1 MSSNSCGIK
10 SYTLGTMARPSFAV
24 ALLGVAMLVVMT
36 THAASASQ
44 NSRDHISREEAR
56 EMLRSMVKSRA
67 EGKQGMDSILPFLFL
82 LNGGNF
88 LQYSVAVIMAA
99 AAFGT
104 MAVNGILT
112 APLYKWTASGNA
124 CWTLDTKLTMGSDSG

>member
-1 MSSNSCGIK
+1 MVFI
-10 SYTLGTMARPSFAV
+10 YITLVTMTRPSFAV

-36 THAASASQ
+36 THAAAASQ

-67 EGKQGMDSILPFLFL
+67 ESKQGMDGLLPLLL
-82 LNGGNF
+82 LNGGNI
-88 LQYSVAVIMAA
+88 LQYSVAVVMAA
-99 AAFGT
+99 AALGA

-112 APLYKWTASGNA
+112 APLHK
-124 CWTLDTKLTMGSDSG
+124 

>member
-1 MSSNSCGIK
+1 
-10 SYTLGTMARPSFAV
+10 MARPSFAV
-24 ALLGVAMLVVMT
+24 VLLGVAMLVVMA
-36 THAASASQ
+36 THAAAASQ
-44 NSRDHISREEAR
+44 NSCDHVSREEAR

-67 EGKQGMDSILPFLFL
+67 EGKQGMDNILPFLFR

-99 AAFGT
+99 AALGA

-112 APLYKWTASGNA
+112 APLYK
-124 CWTLDTKLTMGSDSG
+124 